1 MFDLNELPEGDG
13 FFPTAKAESEAPPAA
28 AEGFFGTD
36 NSTKIICRLLRDEEA
51 ETKEASV
58 SKTFLSPDSTAVG
71 YPNEDWEAEELA
83 RYDAANAA
91 NRAPSPIRGTA
102 EIQRF
107 TETKLLERIEALTE
121 TNPGFGISSRPEKLG
136 QRNSSSEKRSDRTTD
151 FFQRSPGKLD
161 AAPLDNKL
169 SDSVE
174 DDRNSDSRPAS
185 LFSGCRSARKGKRAR
200 DDLLGGQSI
209 PDESKTPKLKRPAR
223 FPLPAASV
231 EGNRGAGPSLSMT
244 VDRDAAELVISTA
257 SNHKSLSKG
266 ELSIE
271 EAATSLSLGEPSVAV
286 LKSDTGAHQA
296 MDAPILSS
304 VKPVLGLS
312 IISKTVASTVKAT
325 TANKEAETFVTAAIV
340 ADKVAVAQTDIGK
353 SVKEVSGVVPI
364 PEVVSPEQPFWF
376 GQLRGDAFGS
386 TDVAAYCSEPIP
398 LTSQLRSLPQVMT
411 VEKVSRLE
419 ELFEAIRKG
428 PVDDP
433 IIRIKHPPTP
443 ANARG
448 ETFACMF
455 ETPRL
460 LKQGATKAG
469 SSQVELQ
476 LGLRNGSGDRQ
487 MGPPGFSSDEEQ
499 QLIAIAKFKDPKPQV
514 GRRGPK
520 KLYLVLDSVA
530 EAACDTDVQF
540 RKKFEREIIGYGN
553 VEESILYGILC
564 HPPDRDRSTESGPAD
579 ETIPEVISTVESV
592 LTRDKVADAPKSK
605 GEVISE
611 KRPSSLAEKKAS
623 VDTMDRE
630 RDSLGSV
637 ARAELAEAIA
647 KDLCHVS
654 KSKDDKATIDS
665 AHEARRSEKSKA
677 KKDDVSKERQRDRD
691 RDRDGRG
698 KERERERDRERDRER
713 EGRSANKDLHRHS
726 HRSTERSKDA
736 DSFKRDRSKDKDA
749 DRFRERDRHRDSH
762 WELLERKRAKEL
774 EREKQ
779 EKQREK
785 ERQRDREKDKERE
798 RSARKKEREIEKAR
812 VEKEE
817 KRATPDSDKPAPGF
831 GPPAPGFAFPAPGFS
846 PPAPG
851 FSREGSFALGAA
863 SLSGKDIRRRG
874 KIVDEDVTFDEKYGF
889 DLKTVQ
895 PEREIIV
902 SKKITHSLKSDLLG
916 DNGARGS
923 KDEYAVVVR
932 KDASADVDKITLV
945 KSASTSDAHGGLP
958 EPKMATVTASK
969 DVEMTVQKEVVK
981 ERSGSDRPVLS
992 FVPDSLVH
1000 PPSEVCRSFH
1010 ASLKMKVSNFGQS
1023 EGAEVSD
1030 PLVLDNIATTSRKGT
1045 EETMDHDGD
1054 TRGTENVQGRKRPDT
1069 PKVLVTEFNSIGTKS
1084 EVPSMTNIGS
1094 TSKLL
1099 HSGRVSTLEL
1109 GRKEGTIS
1117 VDSSV
1122 NDAVMAKGVTRTK
1135 DALLP
1140 QKTKLPMSVRV
1151 ESMFDAAQGQK
1162 YDDVASGPD
1171 LEAPLSP
1178 IDKSSHPRTEDV
1190 QAAQLT
1196 GQYSPSAV
1204 DNGLVT
1210 HASAADK
1217 DITCDVLLLA
1227 CDKETRVWLISKP
1240 NACYLAE
1247 EFGVRIVK
1255 YEEIP
1260 ITKIDPRPKVQGP
1273 VNVKVSLATEKSADS
1288 NEARWFINQAAD
1300 MLRAVASRGVFAKC
1314 LWYQGSVQRFNGDQ
1328 GGDQAPSIQAV
1339 VKKIRGEDGKNLER
1353 IQEFTG
1359 VMIGIVL
1366 DAGNKKGIV
1375 NSPRVIGLRL
1385 KCIRKRGFVE
1395 ATRQVEELLAQV
1407 AERFSKDSGSGAAG
1421 LHDVAISKLKVDCFN
1436 DTSPSSGILTPM
1448 QKDVFAAYSPVSPVA
1463 ASTPLAS
1470 FKSKLEEPS
1479 IEVKTFSACATAVP
1493 STSHPEFVS
1502 AVNLN
1507 PPAAYE
1513 DINAESQSEDEE
1525 PDRIVRQ
1532 SESKSGRSRPLYVS
1546 NLPSFTTVAM
1556 LKGLFEEVLRDKY
1569 GLPSSYNGISE
1580 LVLDIKIVPDN
1591 LCAFV
1596 EFASD
1601 ELLRLI
1607 LKAYQEDRSTFC
1619 DLKLELGSPANLK
1632 SERQFLTGKI
1642 EASGTG
1648 LELVGGSAEPAG
1660 LTRVRRE
1667 KKIRRSVEPAGR
1679 FAGARSSTDSDCEV
1693 FSQGRRYGSRD
1704 PAMRFPRSLEKPKP
1718 LFLTELMRNAS
1729 PRSIHDLFEDIIKKY
1744 INPSLGSL
1752 KGRQTV
1758 LDVRYI
1764 PSRGCAFVD
1773 LATPELVDFMLDL
1786 HSRKPDV
1793 FCHMKMEIGR
1803 RPLPGQGDDEPLVK
1817 RLYPPNRY
1825 PPLSDETHTY
1835 SSGKKP
1841 RRQFASISPHRRE
1854 VTVMEHDYVDDYD
1867 EEEEDDRQLTGVRKR
1882 RSDPE
1887 RTVYADRLP
1896 ENASEGMIRRIF
1908 ERVLVEHMTDDQREV
1923 LGDQLITEVRY
1934 VPTKFC
1940 AFVVFVGE
1948 HLTRL
1953 VLHLYNQ
1960 NEDIFEN
1967 MRLKPH
1973 FHSRME
1979 DLYREDIHERDDG
1992 GIHRVLTRDTSMDRR
2007 IRRIEDYH
2015 AEVNDLTRSRV
2026 STAHRAVAATAF
2038 KEVDRR
2044 RSVYVDRIPECLPE
2058 PKMRDIFERALGQNE
2073 HPFNPHLVS
2082 QVTFFRDK
2090 FDPDKLCAFV
2100 ELENEEL
2107 VQELLEVY
2115 TDNENAFNGMR
2126 VRPAVKYGH

>member
-13 FFPTAKAESEAPPAA
+13 FFPAAKPESEAPAAAA
-28 AEGFFGTD
+28 AEGFFAAD

-51 ETKEASV
+51 ETKGGASV
-58 SKTFLSPDSTAVG
+58 AKTFLTADSAAIAYPD
-71 YPNEDWEAEELA
+71 EDWEAEELA

-91 NRAPSPIRGTA
+91 NRATSPIRGPA
-102 EIQRF
+102 EIHRF
-107 TETKLLERIEALTE
+107 TESKLLERIEALSDTSY
-121 TNPGFGISSRPEKLG
+121 PGFGISPRPEKLG
-136 QRNSSSEKRSDRTTD
+136 QRNNSSSEKRSDLTTD
-151 FFQRSPGKLD
+151 FFHRSPGKLD
-161 AAPLDNKL
+161 ASPLDNNLL
-169 SDSVE
+169 SDSVD

-185 LFSGCRSARKGKRAR
+185 LFSGGSRSARKGKRAR
-200 DDLLGGQSI
+200 EDLLVGQAL
-209 PDESKTPKLKRPAR
+209 PDESTTTPKLKRPAR
-223 FPLPAASV
+223 FPPPPAAARV
-231 EGNRGAGPSLSMT
+231 EGNRGPGPSLSMT
-244 VDRDAAELVISTA
+244 VDRDAAELVISSA
-257 SNHKSLSKG
+257 SNHKSLSSKG

-271 EAATSLSLGEPSVAV
+271 EAATSLSLGESSVAV
-286 LKSDTGAHQA
+286 LKSDAGAIHPA
-296 MDAPILSS
+296 MDAAILPS
-304 VKPVLGLS
+304 VKPAALGLS
-312 IISKTVASTVKAT
+312 IISKTVASAVKAT
-325 TANKEAETFVTAAIV
+325 TANQEAETFVTAAIAIA
-340 ADKVAVAQTDIGK
+340 ADREAVAQIDSAK
-353 SVKEVSGVVPI
+353 SAKEVAGVLPI
-364 PEVVSPEQPFWF
+364 AEVVSHEQPFWF

-398 LTSQLRSLPQVMT
+398 LTSQLRTLPQVIT

-455 ETPRL
+455 EAPRL
-460 LKQGATKAG
+460 RKQGGGPKAG
-469 SSQVELQ
+469 SGQVELQ
-476 LGLRNGSGDRQ
+476 LGLRNGSADRQ
-487 MGPPGFSSDEEQ
+487 MGPPGFSSDDDQQ
-499 QLIAIAKFKDPKPQV
+499 QLVAVARLADAKPQG
-514 GRRGPK
+514 GRRGASR

-530 EAACDTDVQF
+530 EGACDTDAQF

-553 VEESILYGILC
+553 VEESILYGIVC
-564 HPPDRDRSTESGPAD
+564 HGAERDRVAESGPA
-579 ETIPEVISTVESV
+579 EEAVAEAIGAVESI
-592 LTRDKVADAPKSK
+592 PKNK
-605 GEVISE
+605 GEAISE
-611 KRPSSLAEKKAS
+611 KRPASLAEKKVGVVEA
-623 VDTMDRE
+623 VE
-630 RDSLGSV
+630 RDSPLGSG
-637 ARAELAEAIA
+637 ARAEAAEGGAAGKDPSSHASKA
-647 KDLCHVS
+647 KDE
-654 KSKDDKATIDS
+654 S
-665 AHEARRSEKSKA
+665 AHEARRSEKSSKP
-677 KKDDVSKERQRDRD
+677 KKDEASKERQRDRD
-691 RDRDGRG
+691 RERERDRDGRG
-698 KERERERDRERDRER
+698 KDRERERER
-713 EGRSANKDLHRHS
+713 EGRSATKDVHRHS
-726 HRSTERSKDA
+726 HRPTDRSKDA
-736 DSFKRDRSKDKDA
+736 DSFKRDRSKDKEA
-749 DRFRERDRHRDSH
+749 DRFRERDRHRESH
-762 WELLERKRAKEL
+762 RELLERKRGKES

-779 EKQREK
+779 EKQKEK
-785 ERQRDREKDKERE
+785 ERQREREKDKDRE
-798 RSARKKEREIEKAR
+798 RSARKREREVEKSK

-831 GPPAPGFAFPAPGFS
+831 GPPAPGFALPAPGFP

-851 FSREGSFALGAA
+851 FSRDGSSALGAA

-874 KIVDEDVTFDEKYGF
+874 KIVDEDVAFDEKYGF

-895 PEREIIV
+895 PEREISV
-902 SKKITHSLKSDLLG
+902 SKKTTHSSKSDPLV
-916 DNGARGS
+916 DTGARSS
-923 KDEYAVVVR
+923 KDDSAVVVR
-932 KDASADVDKITLV
+932 KDTSADVDKITFV
-945 KSASTSDAHGGLP
+945 KPGSTGDAHGGP
-958 EPKMATVTASK
+958 PVPKIDTVTASK
-969 DVEMTVQKEVVK
+969 DVETTVQKEVTR
-981 ERSGSDRPVLS
+981 ERSVSV
-992 FVPDSLVH
+992 VPDSLVQ
-1000 PPSEVCRSFH
+1000 PASEVGRSFH
-1010 ASLKMKVSNFGQS
+1010 ASLKLKASIFGQS
-1023 EGAEVSD
+1023 EVAVVND
-1030 PLVLDNIATTSRKGT
+1030 PFVLGDIATSSRRGT
-1045 EETMDHDGD
+1045 EEAMDHDGD
-1054 TRGTENVQGRKRPDT
+1054 TRGIENVQGRKRPET
-1069 PKVLVTEFNSIGTKS
+1069 PKVLVTEFNIGSGTKF
-1084 EVPSMTNIGS
+1084 EVPSMTSIGS
-1094 TSKLL
+1094 ASVLL
-1099 HSGRVSTLEL
+1099 HSSRGGTLEL
-1109 GRKEGTIS
+1109 GRKEETIS
-1117 VDSSV
+1117 VDASL
-1122 NDAVMAKGVTRTK
+1122 NDAVIAKGVLRNK

-1140 QKTKLPMSVRV
+1140 QKSKPPIYVRV
-1151 ESMFDAAQGQK
+1151 EGMLDAAQGQK
-1162 YDDVASGPD
+1162 YEGTASGPD
-1171 LEAPLSP
+1171 LDAPLSP
-1178 IDKSSHPRTEDV
+1178 IDKSRLQRTEDV
-1190 QAAQLT
+1190 PAAHLT
-1196 GQYSPSAV
+1196 GQYSHAAV
-1204 DNGLVT
+1204 DNGVVP

-1227 CDKETRVWLISKP
+1227 CDKETRAWLISKP

-1260 ITKIDPRPKVQGP
+1260 ITKVDPRPKVQGP
-1273 VNVKVSLATEKSADS
+1273 VNVKVTLATEKSADS

-1328 GGDQAPSIQAV
+1328 GDDQAPSIQAV
-1339 VKKIRGEDGKNLER
+1339 VKKIKGEDGKNLER
-1353 IQEFTG
+1353 IQELTG

-1395 ATRQVEELLAQV
+1395 ATRQAEELLAQV
-1407 AERFSKDSGSGAAG
+1407 AERFSKNSGSGAAG
-1421 LHDVAISKLKVDCFN
+1421 SHDVAIPKLKVDCFN
-1436 DTSPSSGILTPM
+1436 ETSPSS
-1448 QKDVFAAYSPVSPVA
+1448 
-1463 ASTPLAS
+1463 
-1470 FKSKLEEPS
+1470 
-1479 IEVKTFSACATAVP
+1479 AVP

-1525 PDRIVRQ
+1525 LDRIVRP
-1532 SESKSGRSRPLYVS
+1532 SESKSGRCRPLYVS

-1556 LKGLFEEVLRDKY
+1556 LKGLFEEVFRDKY
-1569 GLPSSYNGISE
+1569 GILSSYNGISE
-1580 LVLDIKIVPDN
+1580 LVHDIKIVPDN

-1607 LKAYQEDRSTFC
+1607 LKAYQEDRSIFC

-1632 SERQFLTGKI
+1632 SERQYLTGKI
-1642 EASGTG
+1642 EASGMG
-1648 LELVGGSAEPAG
+1648 LELAGGSAEPAG

-1679 FAGARSSTDSDCEV
+1679 FSVVRSSTDSECEA
-1693 FSQGRRYGSRD
+1693 FSQGRRFGSRD

-1786 HSRKPDV
+1786 HARKPDV

-1841 RRQFASISPHRRE
+1841 RRQFASISPPRRE
-1854 VTVMEHDYVDDYD
+1854 LTVMEHDYVDDNE

-1923 LGDQLITEVRY
+1923 RGDQLITEVRY

-1948 HLTRL
+1948 DLTRL

-1992 GIHRVLTRDTSMDRR
+1992 GIHRVLARDASMDRR